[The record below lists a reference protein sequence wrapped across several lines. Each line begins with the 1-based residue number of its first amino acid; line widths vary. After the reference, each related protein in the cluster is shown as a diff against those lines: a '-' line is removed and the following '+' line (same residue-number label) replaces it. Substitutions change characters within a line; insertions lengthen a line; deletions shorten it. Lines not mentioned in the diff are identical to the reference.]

1 MENNFISCQAKYGK
15 LYDNFSTHFKVA
27 TNMKMR
33 CFKKKK
39 NAFWKIIHFLENVN
53 VKTNGNEK
61 FFSNL
66 SI

>member
-39 NAFWKIIHFLENVN
+39 KTLFGKLFIFWKMLMLKQMEMKNSLAI
-53 VKTNGNEK
+53 
-61 FFSNL
+61 
-66 SI
+66 